1 MKHNKLKPWIFWPQ
15 AVADLASGI
24 YTFLHWPKSL
34 SSRVE
39 PPVTVADDF
48 FGINIATS
56 SDERSD
62 QYVLDHVTELGLKH
76 VRLDFTYDSIGGD
89 AERLL
94 TKALEQDFHVLL
106 DIFPTFED
114 AQLVGQDP
122 AADKRWYEFAEQV
135 FETYS
140 QGPHQQQIIFEIGN
154 TPNRGKWSGFSSVG
168 YINAWSIISPL
179 FDQYDV
185 RIAGPNISDFEP
197 LGNISYLRAMKRI
210 SKVPPIHTTN
220 LFVERVVEP
229 EANDHRVLGP
239 MARDWLRLNLVKKAR
254 AIDAIGREL
263 GCEETYC
270 TYKCWTIR
278 RLNRWSDNPEQKQA
292 DYLMRYMVLAATSDG
307 LNRVYWG
314 PLVCNRDG
322 IIDCGAEGYPEV
334 DNVSHY
340 REIRGE
346 FDKYRVRP
354 AFKALKQAR
363 ELLAGATCI
372 QAVHSQYGVHH
383 FVFVNQAQQEFH
395 ISWCRDGYTMPLSL
409 LYPSELHADEEISFT
424 NVLGETITET
434 PTQIT
439 EQPMVIHF
447 ASIHPRWRPDA
458 NQLSGLPDMTVLDI
472 PSEQRQ
478 YLPFNNSNWRGALAV
493 NDGNSLDETLAALLP
508 EALETTTVDRLIRD
522 KRNKVWN
529 ITTATNGP
537 LTIKLNRAVGGKRLS
552 YRFLPSKGKR
562 HWDNAAAML
571 RAGINTP
578 QPVAYFERHKL
589 AGIEPNYYVTEFLDD
604 AFSARDVFTSINNAE
619 TDYRGLSHAYL
630 MELLGKFVCR
640 MHDAGIIHRDLSSGN
655 ILLTQQGET
664 ATPYLIDIGRA
675 KLKGKL
681 THRERLIDVMRIV
694 YKLDWP
700 DREKLV
706 SYYAAA
712 YGQPVSGWRQA
723 AKYYEFKQ
731 RSKKNLKSKL
741 KLKKRK

>member
-1 MKHNKLKPWIFWPQ
+1 MKNKPLNPLTFWPQ
-15 AVADLASGI
+15 AIGDLALGI

-34 SSRVE
+34 SSRVA
-39 PPVTVADDF
+39 PPVTVNEQF

-62 QYVLDHVTELGLKH
+62 DYVLDHVRELGFKH

-94 TKALEQDFHVLL
+94 HKALEQGFEVLL
-106 DIFPTFED
+106 DLFPTFED
-114 AQLVGQDP
+114 AQQISKDP
-122 AADKRWYEFAEQV
+122 AADQRWYEFV
-135 FETYS
+135 ETMFSRY
-140 QGPHQQQIIFEIGN
+140 GEHKQQLIFEIGN

-168 YINAWSIISPL
+168 YINAWNIISPL
-179 FDQYDV
+179 IAKYDV

-210 SKVPPIHTTN
+210 SQVPPIHTTN
-220 LFVERVVEP
+220 LFVERVIEP
-229 EANDHRVLGP
+229 EANDHRVLGNW
-239 MARDWLRLNLVKKAR
+239 ARDWLRLNLVKKAR
-254 AIDAIGREL
+254 AIDAIGKEL

-278 RLNRWSDNPEQKQA
+278 RLNRWSDDPEQKQA
-292 DYLMRYMVLAATSDG
+292 DYLMRYMVLAATSDA
-307 LNRVYWG
+307 LDRVYWG

-340 REIRGE
+340 REIRGKFE
-346 FDKYRVRP
+346 DYRVRP
-354 AFKALKQAR
+354 AFKALKQANQ
-363 ELLAGATCI
+363 LLAGATCI
-372 QAVHSQYGVHH
+372 QAVHSQNGIHH
-383 FVFVNQAQQEFH
+383 FVFVNDQQQEFH
-395 ISWCRDGYTMPLSL
+395 ISWCRDGFSMPMGL
-409 LYPSELHADEEISFT
+409 LYPNAWDDEVSFT
-424 NVLGETITET
+424 NVLGEQLSSA
-434 PTQIT
+434 PTHIN
-439 EQPMVIHF
+439 EQPLIIRF
-447 ASIHPRWRPDA
+447 NTIHPRWRPDA
-458 NQLSGLPDMTVLDI
+458 DKLAGLPDMTVLNI
-472 PSEQRQ
+472 PAEQRQ
-478 YLPFNNSNWRGALAV
+478 YLPFNDSNWRGALAV
-493 NDGNSLDETLAALLP
+493 NDGQNLDDTLAALLP
-508 EALETTTVDRLIRD
+508 EALETAPVDHLIRD

-529 ITTATNGP
+529 ITTPTNGT

-589 AGIEPNYYVTEFLDD
+589 SGIEPNYYVTEFLPG
-604 AFSARDVFTSINNAE
+604 AFSSRDVFTSINNGEADFRGMSHEYLLE
-619 TDYRGLSHAYL
+619 TIGN
-630 MELLGKFVCR
+630 FVCR

-655 ILLTQQGET
+655 ILLTQEGDT

-675 KLKGKL
+675 KLKKTL
-681 THRERLIDVMRIV
+681 NLRERLIDIMRIV

-700 DREKLV
+700 DRERLV
-706 SYYAAA
+706 SYYVKA
-712 YGQPVSGWRQA
+712 YGKEVKGWRQA

-731 RSKKNLKSKL
+731 RSKKNIKGKL
-741 KLKKRK
+741 KFKKKR

>member
-1 MKHNKLKPWIFWPQ
+1 MKQNKLKPWIFWPR
-15 AVADLASGI
+15 AIADVSSGI
-24 YTFLHWPKSL
+24 YTSLHWPKSL

-39 PPVTVADDF
+39 VPIKIADDF
-48 FGINIATS
+48 FGINIANS

-62 QYVLDHVTELGLKH
+62 QYVLDHASQLGLKH
-76 VRLDFTYDSIGGD
+76 VRLDYTYDSLGGN

-94 TKALEQDFHVLL
+94 GKTLEQGFHVLL
-106 DIFPTFED
+106 DIFPSFED
-114 AQLVGQDP
+114 AQLMGQDSS
-122 AADKRWYEFAEQV
+122 ADKRWYEFAEEV
-135 FETYS
+135 FKTYS

-154 TPNRGKWSGFSSVG
+154 TPNRGKWSGFSSMG

-179 FDQYDV
+179 FDQYNV

-197 LGNISYLRAMKRI
+197 LANISYLRAMKRI

-220 LFVERVVEP
+220 LFVERVIEP
-229 EANDHRVLGP
+229 EANDHRVLGHR
-239 MARDWLRLNLVKKAR
+239 ARDWLRLNLVKKAR
-254 AIDAIGREL
+254 AIDAIGKEL

-278 RLNRWSDNPEQKQA
+278 RLKRWFDDPEQKQA
-292 DYLMRYMVLAATSDG
+292 DYLLRYMVLAATSGG

-314 PLVCNRDG
+314 PLVCSRDG
-322 IIDCGAEGYPEV
+322 VIDCGAAGYPDI
-334 DNVSHY
+334 DNVTHY

-346 FDKYRVRP
+346 FDDFRVRP
-354 AFKALKQAR
+354 AFKALKQAQH
-363 ELLAGATCI
+363 LLAGATCI

-395 ISWCRDGYTMPLSL
+395 ICWCRDGYSMPLSL
-409 LYPSELHADEEISFT
+409 IYPSNLRADDEISFT
-424 NVLGETITET
+424 NVLGETVSET
-434 PTQIT
+434 PTHIT

-447 ASIHPRWRPDA
+447 DSIHPRWRPDA
-458 NQLSGLPDMTVLDI
+458 NQLAGLPDMTVLDI
-472 PSEQRQ
+472 PAEQRQ
-478 YLPFNNSNWRGALAV
+478 YLPFNNSNWCGALAV

-508 EALETTTVDRLIRD
+508 EALETAPVDRLIRD

-578 QPVAYFERHKL
+578 QPVAYFEQHRL
-589 AGIEPNYYVTEFLDD
+589 AGIEPNYYVTEFLEG
-604 AFSARDVFTSINNAE
+604 AFSARDVFTSINQGDA
-619 TDYRGLSHAYL
+619 DYQGLSHEYL
-630 MELLGKFVCR
+630 LELLGHFVCQ

-655 ILLTQQGET
+655 ILLTQQGDS

-675 KLKGKL
+675 KLKQQL
-681 THRERLIDVMRIV
+681 SNRERLIDVMRIV

-706 SYYAAA
+706 GYYEAKH
-712 YGQPVSGWRQA
+712 GKLLKGWRQA

-731 RSKKNLKSKL
+731 RSKKKLKSKL
-741 KLKKRK
+741 KPKKRK